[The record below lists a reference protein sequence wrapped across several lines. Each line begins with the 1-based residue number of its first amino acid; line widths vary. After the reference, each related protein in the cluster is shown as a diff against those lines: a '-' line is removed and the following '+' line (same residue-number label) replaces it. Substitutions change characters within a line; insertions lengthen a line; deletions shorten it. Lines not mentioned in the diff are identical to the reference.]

1 MEKIFRHVYRNNI
14 WGDPETVSGL
24 GSGVARTA
32 AFRDQFRN
40 LLIELGTT
48 SLLDAGCGDFNWMK
62 EVKLPVDRY
71 FGMDVV
77 PELIAKN
84 QTNYKNRGTLFIHG
98 DITRDDLPRS
108 DLILC
113 RDCLVHFSYD
123 DTFAALRNF
132 KRSLARYLLTTTF
145 VAFAENADIET
156 GGWRQLNFE
165 RPPFNFPPP
174 EKVIDEK
181 CSHTGGIYADKRLAL
196 WRLER
201 IEV

>member
-1 MEKIFRHVYRNNI
+1 
-14 WGDPETVSGL
+14 
-24 GSGVARTA
+24 
-32 AFRDQFRN
+32 
-40 LLIELGTT
+40 
-48 SLLDAGCGDFNWMK
+48 MK

-71 FGMDVV
+71 FGIDVV

-84 QTNYKNRGTLFIHG
+84 QTNYKDRGRLFIHG
-98 DITRDDLPRS
+98 DIARDDLPRS

-132 KRSLARYLLTTTF
+132 KRSQAPYLLTTTF
-145 VAFAENADIET
+145 VAFAENSDIET

-165 RPPFNFPPP
+165 QPPFNFPAP
-174 EKVIDEK
+174 EKLIDEK
-181 CSHTGGIYADKRLAL
+181 CWHTGGIYADKRLAL